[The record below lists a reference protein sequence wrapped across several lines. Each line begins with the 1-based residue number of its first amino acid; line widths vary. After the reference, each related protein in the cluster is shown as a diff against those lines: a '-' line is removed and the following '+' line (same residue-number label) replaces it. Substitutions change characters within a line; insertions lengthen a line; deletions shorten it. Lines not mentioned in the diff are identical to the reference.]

1 MNTSSDFLGHPK
13 GLFVCFATEMWERFS
28 YYGMRALLILYL
40 TKHWEFT
47 DATSYLI
54 YGAYTSLV
62 YIMPVFG
69 GMLADQILGSKKA
82 VTYGAILLVFGHLG
96 MTVESNEQ
104 IFYLSLALI
113 VSGVGFLKP
122 NISTMV
128 GALYEEGDPRRD
140 SGFTIFYMGIN
151 IGAFT
156 ATLLCGYLGEEI
168 GWAYGFGAAGI
179 GMLLGLF
186 IFLWGQKYLEG
197 LAEPPSNKYMTKVN
211 GISYEHWAYI
221 SGVVMVLVT
230 WFLVQNS
237 QLVGQLLGGF
247 GVIFIGAWLL
257 YALLKCAPEE
267 RDRLI
272 VVGILILF
280 SLIFWALFEQAGSS
294 LNILTDRGVDRV
306 IFGWEVPASMFQ
318 SLNAGFIFTIAP
330 LFALLWIALA
340 KRNME
345 PSTPIKFSIGI
356 VLVGLGFLALVY
368 GMNSSEGLQTGV
380 IWIVLIY
387 LLHTLGELCLSP
399 VGLSSVTKLS
409 PQRIVGFMMG
419 MWFFASAAGNYVAS
433 LIAKGTAGD
442 PVLKIAERIYFQVM
456 NLPEDTFTIYQKIG
470 FMDVYTDVGLIAIGC
485 GIFLAIITPL
495 LRKLMHGAS

>member
-1 MNTSSDFLGHPK
+1 MNTTTDFLGHPK

-156 ATLLCGYLGEEI
+156 ATLLCGYLGEQV

-179 GMLLGLF
+179 GMLFGLI

-197 LAEPPSNKYMTKVN
+197 LAEPPSNKYLQKMN
-211 GISYEHWAYI
+211 GISYESWAYI
-221 SGVVMVLVT
+221 SGIFMVLVT

-247 GVIFIGAWLL
+247 GAIFIGAWLL
-257 YALLKCAPEE
+257 YALLRCAPDE

-294 LNILTDRGVDRV
+294 LNILTDRGVNRV

-330 LFALLWIALA
+330 LFAMLWIALA

-356 VLVGLGFLALVY
+356 IFVGLGFLALVY
-368 GMNSSEGLQTGV
+368 GMRSSEGLQTGV
-380 IWIVLIY
+380 FWIILIY

-419 MWFFASAAGNYVAS
+419 MWFFASAAGNYVAG
-433 LIAKGTAGD
+433 LIARATASDSSGVSND
-442 PVLKIAERIYFQVM
+442 VFDL
-456 NLPEDTFTIYQKIG
+456 TQKQS
-470 FMDVYTDVGLIAIGC
+470 FMDVYTDVGLMAIGC
-485 GIFLAIITPL
+485 GIFLAILTPIL
-495 LRKLMHGAS
+495 KKLMHGAN

>member
-1 MNTSSDFLGHPK
+1 MNTTTDFLGHPK

-156 ATLLCGYLGEEI
+156 ATLLCGYLGEQV

-179 GMLLGLF
+179 GMLFGLI

-197 LAEPPSNKYMTKVN
+197 LAEPPSNKYLQKMN
-211 GISYEHWAYI
+211 GISYESWAYI
-221 SGVVMVLVT
+221 SGIFMVLVT

-247 GVIFIGAWLL
+247 GAIFIGAWLL
-257 YALLKCAPEE
+257 YALFRCAPDE

-294 LNILTDRGVDRV
+294 LNILTDRGVNRV

-330 LFALLWIALA
+330 LFAMLWIALA

-356 VLVGLGFLALVY
+356 ILVGLGFLALVY
-368 GMNSSEGLQTGV
+368 GMRSSEGLQTGV
-380 IWIVLIY
+380 FWIILIY

-419 MWFFASAAGNYVAS
+419 MWFFASAAGNYVAG
-433 LIAKGTAGD
+433 LIARATASDSSGVSND
-442 PVLKIAERIYFQVM
+442 VFDL
-456 NLPEDTFTIYQKIG
+456 TQKQS
-470 FMDVYTDVGLIAIGC
+470 FMDVYTDVGLMAIGC
-485 GIFLAIITPL
+485 GIFLAILAPIL
-495 LRKLMHGAS
+495 KKLMHGAN

>member
-1 MNTSSDFLGHPK
+1 MNTTTDFLGHPK

-156 ATLLCGYLGEEI
+156 ATLLCGYLGEQV

-179 GMLLGLF
+179 GMLFGLI

-197 LAEPPSNKYMTKVN
+197 LAEPPSNKYLQKMN
-211 GISYEHWAYI
+211 GISYESWAYI
-221 SGVVMVLVT
+221 SGIFMVLVT

-247 GVIFIGAWLL
+247 GAIFIGAWLL
-257 YALLKCAPEE
+257 YALFRCAPDE

-272 VVGILILF
+272 VIGILILF

-294 LNILTDRGVDRV
+294 LNILTDRGVNRV

-330 LFALLWIALA
+330 LFAMLWIALA

-356 VLVGLGFLALVY
+356 ILVGLGFLALVY
-368 GMNSSEGLQTGV
+368 GMRSSEGLQTGV
-380 IWIVLIY
+380 FWIILIY

-419 MWFFASAAGNYVAS
+419 MWFFASAAGNYVAG
-433 LIAKGTAGD
+433 LIARATASDSSGVSND
-442 PVLKIAERIYFQVM
+442 VFDL
-456 NLPEDTFTIYQKIG
+456 TQKQS
-470 FMDVYTDVGLIAIGC
+470 FMDVYTDVGLMAIGC
-485 GIFLAIITPL
+485 GIFLAILTPIL
-495 LRKLMHGAS
+495 KKLMHGAN

>member
-211 GISYEHWAYI
+211 GISFENWAYI

-306 IFGWEVPASMFQ
+306 VFGWEVPASMFQ

-330 LFALLWIALA
+330 LFALLWISLA

-368 GMNSSEGLQTGV
+368 GMKSSEGLQTGV

-495 LRKLMHGAS
+495 LKKLMHGAS

>member
-1 MNTSSDFLGHPK
+1 MNTTTDFLGHPK

-156 ATLLCGYLGEEI
+156 ATLLCGYLGEQV

-179 GMLLGLF
+179 GMLFGLI

-197 LAEPPSNKYMTKVN
+197 LAEPPSNKYLQKMN
-211 GISYEHWAYI
+211 GISYESWAYI
-221 SGVVMVLVT
+221 SGIFMVLVT

-247 GVIFIGAWLL
+247 GAIFIGAWLL
-257 YALLKCAPEE
+257 YALFRCAPDE

-294 LNILTDRGVDRV
+294 LNILTDRGVNRV

-330 LFALLWIALA
+330 LFAMLWIALA

-356 VLVGLGFLALVY
+356 ILVGLGFLALVY
-368 GMNSSEGLQTGV
+368 GMRSSEGLQTGV
-380 IWIVLIY
+380 FWIILIY

-419 MWFFASAAGNYVAS
+419 MWFFASAAGNYVAG
-433 LIAKGTAGD
+433 LIARATASDSSGVSND
-442 PVLKIAERIYFQVM
+442 VFDL
-456 NLPEDTFTIYQKIG
+456 TQKQS
-470 FMDVYTDVGLIAIGC
+470 FMDVYTDVGLMAIGC
-485 GIFLAIITPL
+485 GIFLAILTPYL
-495 LRKLMHGAS
+495 KKLMHGAN

>member
-211 GISYEHWAYI
+211 GISYENWAYI

-247 GVIFIGAWLL
+247 GIIFIGAWLL

-330 LFALLWIALA
+330 LFALLWISLA

-442 PVLKIAERIYFQVM
+442 PVLKIAERIYLQVM
-456 NLPEDTFTIYQKIG
+456 NLPEDTFTINQKNG

>member
-128 GALYEEGDPRRD
+128 GVLYEEGDPRRD

-211 GISYEHWAYI
+211 GISYENWAYI
-221 SGVVMVLVT
+221 SGVVMVLIT

-456 NLPEDTFTIYQKIG
+456 NLPEDTFTVNQKNG

>member
-1 MNTSSDFLGHPK
+1 MNTTTDFLGHPK

-156 ATLLCGYLGEEI
+156 ATLLCGYLGEQV

-179 GMLLGLF
+179 GMLFGLI

-197 LAEPPSNKYMTKVN
+197 LAEPPSNKYLQKMN
-211 GISYEHWAYI
+211 GISYESWAYI
-221 SGVVMVLVT
+221 SGIFMVLVT

-247 GVIFIGAWLL
+247 GAIFIGAWLL
-257 YALLKCAPEE
+257 YALFRCAPDE

-294 LNILTDRGVDRV
+294 LNILTDRGVNRV

-330 LFALLWIALA
+330 LFAMLWIGLA

-356 VLVGLGFLALVY
+356 ILVGLGFLALVY
-368 GMNSSEGLQTGV
+368 GMRSSEGLQTGV
-380 IWIVLIY
+380 FWIILIY

-419 MWFFASAAGNYVAS
+419 MWFFASAAGNYVAG
-433 LIAKGTAGD
+433 LIARATASDSSGVSND
-442 PVLKIAERIYFQVM
+442 VFDL
-456 NLPEDTFTIYQKIG
+456 TQKQS
-470 FMDVYTDVGLIAIGC
+470 FMDVYTDVGLMAIGC
-485 GIFLAIITPL
+485 GIFLAILNPIL
-495 LRKLMHGAS
+495 KKLMHGAS

>member
-1 MNTSSDFLGHPK
+1 MNTTTDFLGHPK

-156 ATLLCGYLGEEI
+156 ATLLCGYLGEQV

-179 GMLLGLF
+179 GMLFGLI

-197 LAEPPSNKYMTKVN
+197 LAEPPSNKYLQKMN
-211 GISYEHWAYI
+211 GISYESWAYI
-221 SGVVMVLVT
+221 SGIFMVLVT

-247 GVIFIGAWLL
+247 GAIFIGAWLL
-257 YALLKCAPEE
+257 YALFRCAPDE

-294 LNILTDRGVDRV
+294 LNILTDRGVNRV

-330 LFALLWIALA
+330 LFAMLWIALA

-356 VLVGLGFLALVY
+356 ILVGLGFLALVY
-368 GMNSSEGLQTGV
+368 GMRSSEGLQTGV
-380 IWIVLIY
+380 FWIILIY

-419 MWFFASAAGNYVAS
+419 MWFFASAAGNYVAG
-433 LIAKGTAGD
+433 LIARATASDSSGVSND
-442 PVLKIAERIYFQVM
+442 VFDL
-456 NLPEDTFTIYQKIG
+456 TQKQS
-470 FMDVYTDVGLIAIGC
+470 FMDVYTDVGLMAIGC
-485 GIFLAIITPL
+485 GIFLALLTPIL
-495 LRKLMHGAS
+495 KKLMHGAN

>member
-1 MNTSSDFLGHPK
+1 MNTTTDFLGHPK

-156 ATLLCGYLGEEI
+156 ATLLCGYLGEQV

-179 GMLLGLF
+179 GMLFGLI

-197 LAEPPSNKYMTKVN
+197 LAEPPSNKYLQKMN
-211 GISYEHWAYI
+211 GISYESWAYI
-221 SGVVMVLVT
+221 SGIFMVVVT

-247 GVIFIGAWLL
+247 GAIFIGAWLL
-257 YALLKCAPEE
+257 YALFRCAPDE

-294 LNILTDRGVDRV
+294 LNILTDRGVNRV

-330 LFALLWIALA
+330 LFAMLWIALA

-356 VLVGLGFLALVY
+356 ILVGLGFLALVY
-368 GMNSSEGLQTGV
+368 GMRSSEGLQTGV
-380 IWIVLIY
+380 FWIILIY

-419 MWFFASAAGNYVAS
+419 MWFFASAAGNYVAG
-433 LIAKGTAGD
+433 LIARATASDSSGVSND
-442 PVLKIAERIYFQVM
+442 VFDL
-456 NLPEDTFTIYQKIG
+456 TQKQS
-470 FMDVYTDVGLIAIGC
+470 FMDVYTDVGLMAIGC
-485 GIFLAIITPL
+485 GIFLAILNPIL
-495 LRKLMHGAS
+495 KKLMHGAS

>member
-1 MNTSSDFLGHPK
+1 MNTTTDFLGHPK

-128 GALYEEGDPRRD
+128 GALYEDGDPRRD

-156 ATLLCGYLGEEI
+156 ATLLCGYLGEQV

-179 GMLLGLF
+179 GMLFGLI

-197 LAEPPSNKYMTKVN
+197 LAEPPSNKYLQKMN
-211 GISYEHWAYI
+211 GISYESLTYI
-221 SGVVMVLVT
+221 SGIFMVLVT

-247 GVIFIGAWLL
+247 GAIFIGAWLL
-257 YALLKCAPEE
+257 YALFRCAPDE

-294 LNILTDRGVDRV
+294 LNILTDRGVNRV

-330 LFALLWIALA
+330 LFAMLWIALA

-356 VLVGLGFLALVY
+356 IFVGLGFLALVY
-368 GMNSSEGLQTGV
+368 GMRSSEGLQTGV
-380 IWIVLIY
+380 FWIILIY

-419 MWFFASAAGNYVAS
+419 MWFFASAAGNYVAG
-433 LIAKGTAGD
+433 LIARATASDSSGVSND
-442 PVLKIAERIYFQVM
+442 VFDL
-456 NLPEDTFTIYQKIG
+456 TQKQS
-470 FMDVYTDVGLIAIGC
+470 FMDVYTDVGLMAIGC
-485 GIFLAIITPL
+485 GIFLAILTPIL
-495 LRKLMHGAS
+495 KKLMHGAN

>member
-211 GISYEHWAYI
+211 GISFENWAYI

-247 GVIFIGAWLL
+247 GIIFIGAWLL

-456 NLPEDTFTIYQKIG
+456 NLPEDTFTFNQKNG